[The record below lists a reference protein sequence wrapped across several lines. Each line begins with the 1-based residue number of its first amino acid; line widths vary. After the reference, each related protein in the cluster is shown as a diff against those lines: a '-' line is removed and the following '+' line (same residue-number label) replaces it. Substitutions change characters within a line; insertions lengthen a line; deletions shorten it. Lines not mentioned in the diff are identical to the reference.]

1 MKRQQ
6 KQQQS
11 KKDAT
16 CFATCAEYNMLC
28 QDSACRHWL
37 NTKEYNNCVLLAA
50 EDGPKT
56 LQQIGDMFGVTRMRI
71 CQIEK
76 IIFKKI
82 AKRANSMK
90 II

>member
-1 MKRQQ
+1 MKQQ
-6 KQQQS
+6 KQQQL
-11 KKDAT
+11 KKGTA
-16 CFATCAEYNMLC
+16 CFAAAAEYNKLC
-28 QDSACRHWL
+28 QNSACRHWL
-37 NTKEYNNCVLLAA
+37 NIKEHNNCVLLAA
-50 EDGPKT
+50 NDGTKT